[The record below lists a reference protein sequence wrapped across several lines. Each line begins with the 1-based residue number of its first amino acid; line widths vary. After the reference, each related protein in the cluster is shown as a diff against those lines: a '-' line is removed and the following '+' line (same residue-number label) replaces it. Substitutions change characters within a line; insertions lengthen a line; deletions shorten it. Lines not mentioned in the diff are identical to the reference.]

1 MSSSNI
7 DVRFNLSK
15 FRLAIWKRTKEKE
28 EKYILTKFTSL
39 APVHSRMSRS
49 KKNTVSLTDKL
60 KLLDLQKPKLG
71 CRSLAELFKET

>member
-15 FRLAIWKRTKEKE
+15 FRLVIWKRTKDKE
-28 EKYILTKFTSL
+28 EKYILTKFTFL

-71 CRSLAELFKET
+71 CRSLAELFKEA